1 MTKIQETPA
10 DDPFNLERFVRAQST
25 EYERVLTELRAGK
38 KETHWMWFI
47 FPQLAGLGHSL
58 MSQRYAIKNESEARA
73 YMAHAVL
80 GSRLCEC
87 ASIVAGLTGLTAYE
101 IFGSPDDMKL
111 HSSTTL
117 FGQISTSPVFYQ
129 IIDKYF
135 DGKPD
140 HNTLALLSMN
150 QR

>member
-10 DDPFNLERFVRAQST
+10 DDPFNLERFIRAQST
-25 EYERVLTELRAGK
+25 EYDRAVTELRAGK

-58 MSQRYAIKNESEARA
+58 MSQRYAIKDEREARA
-73 YMAHAVL
+73 YMAHAIL
-80 GSRLCEC
+80 GDRLCEC
-87 ASIVAGLTGLTAYE
+87 AQIVAALTGKTAYD

-111 HSSTTL
+111 HSCATL
-117 FGQISTSPVFYQ
+117 FGQVSTAPVFYQ